1 MCDCSA
7 LNTYYCYQRSKT
19 TICQDTCYSMC
30 DLGTPSS
37 GLAVDPPPAI
47 AATLTFNSIQF
58 NSIHFIL
65 SREISNRQ
73 H

>member
-1 MCDCSA
+1 MYGVGRLDDVAFVGEVPENNMDLSDNW
-7 LNTYYCYQRSKT
+7 LNCKS
-19 TICQDTCYSMC
+19 
-30 DLGTPSS
+30 
-37 GLAVDPPPAI
+37 
-47 AATLTFNSIQF
+47 NSIQF